1 MPFSHSLRV
10 RYAECDSQGVV
21 FNAHYLAY
29 LDTSITELWRE
40 ALGGYQR
47 MVDEGIDMVVVE
59 SRLRFHRAAVFDD
72 LLTLSVAVT
81 RLGQT
86 SISSDHWIR
95 RDGALLLEGT
105 LHHVL
110 VDLGTRAKTELPEWI
125 RAGLEP
131 FTVRGEAGGEDRSR

>member
-1 MPFSHSLRV
+1 MPFTHSLRV

-40 ALGGYQR
+40 ALGGYQGMIDR
-47 MVDEGIDMVVVE
+47 GIDMVVVE
-59 SRLRFHRAAVFDD
+59 TQLRFHRAAVFDD
-72 LLTLSVAVT
+72 LLSLELEIM

-86 SISSDHWIR
+86 SISSAHRIK
-95 RDGALLLEGT
+95 RDAELLVEGT

-110 VDLGTRAKTELPEWI
+110 VDLGTRTKTPIPDWI
-125 RAGLEP
+125 
-131 FTVRGEAGGEDRSR
+131 